1 MGRESFSSPPPRSRE
16 EGTLWHMRWR
26 PQAWRLAIA
35 VSCTYTVYAVWLS
48 HNHFI
53 GANAEPPA
61 GEIVIGEQRGE
72 EEEEGRI
79 TTFIKE
85 AYKGS
90 QAARRGRTEL
100 FACIL
105 QKRERRK
112 RCEEGFLPFLFPL
125 FYPPLLFCSVL

>member
-61 GEIVIGEQRGE
+61 GEIVIREQRGE

-105 QKRERRK
+105 QKGRGERGAK
-112 RCEEGFLPFLFPL
+112 KASSPFFFLSFTP
-125 FYPPLLFCSVL
+125 CSAV